1 MAGSRSRWQ
10 RDKLTADQK
19 ADKDAAGFEKWLK
32 TIPKRAAKAACAPNF
47 SLPERVSSNGSLM
60 YRCGKCQSV
69 RIVPKFR
76 LAPCAKRPK
85 GMHVSDWRLLALK
98 KSPALEKKLSG
109 KNRKRDAAHRKR
121 RLGTE
126 AGEKKKAAKAAA
138 QKAWYWAMGERDRK
152 RYLAENLAR
161 KKAAKKK
168 KREAA
173 KKQKKI

>member
-1 MAGSRSRWQ
+1 M
-10 RDKLTADQK
+10 
-19 ADKDAAGFEKWLK
+19 
-32 TIPKRAAKAACAPNF
+32 
-47 SLPERVSSNGSLM
+47 
-60 YRCGKCQSV
+60 

-85 GMHVSDWRLLALK
+85 GMQVSDWQLLALK

-109 KNRKRDAAHRKR
+109 KNRKWDAAHRKR

-138 QKAWYWAMGERDRK
+138 QKAWYWVMSERDRK

-161 KKAAKKK
+161 KKKAAKKK